1 MIWKLIFNF
10 AKFMKECKEDKINAY
25 AAQSAFF
32 ILLAIIPFL
41 MVFLSLLKY
50 TPITESMLLEMYEEG
65 LPGYISPFFI
75 SITDEIYTRTFGV
88 TAVSAVVAIW
98 SAAKGMH
105 ALTDG
110 LNAVNDLE
118 ENRNWFV
125 LRFWSAIY
133 TVVFMVAIV
142 FTLMVMVFGGSIR
155 TLAVEYLPIL
165 QDLAIVLSSFKG
177 LLLFAVLVVFFD
189 VVFTVLPNTKINFV
203 SQLPGAILCALS
215 WNVISFLLSVYIN
228 YFNGFSMY
236 GSLTTVALMMLW
248 LYFCIYSTLMC
259 AEFNVTFGEN
269 LKKWVNRHRK
279 I

>member
-228 YFNGFSMY
+228 YFNGFRCM
-236 GSLTTVALMMLW
+236 A
-248 LYFCIYSTLMC
+248 
-259 AEFNVTFGEN
+259 A
-269 LKKWVNRHRK
+269 
-279 I
+279 

>member
-1 MIWKLIFNF
+1 MIWKLIFHV

-41 MVFLSLLKY
+41 MVFLSLLQY

-75 SITDEIYTRTFGV
+75 SITDEIYNRSFGI

-133 TVVFMVAIV
+133 TVVFMIAVV
-142 FTLMVMVFGGSIR
+142 FTLVVMVFGNSIR
-155 TLAVEYLPIL
+155 VLAVDYLPIL
-165 QDLAIVLSSFKG
+165 RDFSVVLSSFRG
-177 LLLFAVLVVFFD
+177 ILLFAVLVVFFD
-189 VVFTVLPNTKINFV
+189 VVFTVLPNKKINFM
-203 SQLPGAILCALS
+203 SQLPGAVLCALS
-215 WNVISFLLSVYIN
+215 WNGISFLLSIYIN

-269 LKKWVNRHRK
+269 MKKWVNRHRK

>member
-1 MIWKLIFNF
+1 MIWKLIFYI
-10 AKFMKECKEDKINAY
+10 AKFLKECKEDKINAY

-32 ILLAIIPFL
+32 ILLSIIPFL
-41 MVFLSLLKY
+41 MVLLSLLKY
-50 TPITESMLLEMYEEG
+50 TPITESMLLGIYEDG
-65 LPGYISPFFI
+65 LPAYISPFFI
-75 SITDEIYTRTFGV
+75 SITDEIYNRSFGI

-98 SAAKGMH
+98 SAAKGIH

-110 LNAVNDLE
+110 LNSVNDLE
-118 ENRNWFV
+118 ESRNWFV

-133 TVVFMVAIV
+133 TVIFLIAIV
-142 FTLMVMVFGGSIR
+142 FTLMVMVFGTSIR
-155 TLAVEYLPIL
+155 NLAMDYLPIL
-165 QDLAIVLSSFKG
+165 QDFSIVISSFRG
-177 LLLFAVLVVFFD
+177 VLLFVILVVFFD
-189 VVFTVLPNTKINFV
+189 VVFTVLPNKKMNFI
-203 SQLPGAILCALS
+203 SQLPGAALCALS
-215 WNVISFLLSVYIN
+215 WNGISLLLSVYIN

-259 AEFNVTFGEN
+259 AEFNVTFGES

>member
-1 MIWKLIFNF
+1 MIWKLIFHV

-41 MVFLSLLKY
+41 MVFLSLLQY

-75 SITDEIYTRTFGV
+75 SITDEIYNRSFGI
-88 TAVSAVVAIW
+88 TAVSVVVAIW

-133 TVVFMVAIV
+133 TVVFMIAVV
-142 FTLMVMVFGGSIR
+142 FTLVVMVFGNFIR
-155 TLAVEYLPIL
+155 VLAVDYLPIL
-165 QDLAIVLSSFKG
+165 RDFSVVLSSFRG
-177 LLLFAVLVVFFD
+177 ILLFAVLVVFFD
-189 VVFTVLPNTKINFV
+189 VVFTVLPNKKINFM
-203 SQLPGAILCALS
+203 SQLPGAVLCALS
-215 WNVISFLLSVYIN
+215 WNGISFLLSIYIN

-269 LKKWVNRHRK
+269 MKKWVNRHRK

>member
-1 MIWKLIFNF
+1 MIWKVIFH
-10 AKFMKECKEDKINAY
+10 AVKFFKECKDDKINAY

-32 ILLAIIPFL
+32 ILLSIIPFL
-41 MVFLSLLKY
+41 MVFLSLIQY
-50 TPITESMLLEMYEEG
+50 TPITESMLLTMYEKG

-75 SITDEIYTRTFGV
+75 TITDEIYNRSFGV

-110 LNAVNDLE
+110 LNSVNDLE
-118 ENRNWFV
+118 ENRNWVV

-142 FTLMVMVFGGSIR
+142 FTLVVLVFGNSIR
-155 TLAVEYLPIL
+155 VLAVDYLPVL
-165 QDLAIVLSSFKG
+165 QNVSIILSSFKG
-177 LLLFAVLVVFFD
+177 ILLFAVLVIFFD
-189 VVFTVLPNTKINFV
+189 IVFAVLPSKKLTLA
-203 SQLPGAILCALS
+203 SQLPGAVLCALA
-215 WNVISFLLSVYIN
+215 WNGISFLLSIYIN

-248 LYFCIYSTLMC
+248 LYFCIYSTLIC
-259 AEFNVTFGEN
+259 AEFNNVFSDY
-269 LKKWVNRHRK
+269 LKKWVLQCRSR
-279 I
+279 

>member
-1 MIWKLIFNF
+1 
-10 AKFMKECKEDKINAY
+10 
-25 AAQSAFF
+25 
-32 ILLAIIPFL
+32 
-41 MVFLSLLKY
+41 
-50 TPITESMLLEMYEEG
+50 
-65 LPGYISPFFI
+65 
-75 SITDEIYTRTFGV
+75 
-88 TAVSAVVAIW
+88 
-98 SAAKGMH
+98 MH

-142 FTLMVMVFGGSIR
+142 FTLLVVVFGNSIR
-155 TLAVEYLPIL
+155 TLAMDYLPIL
-165 QDLAIVLSSFKG
+165 RDLSIVLSSFKG
-177 LLLFAVLVVFFD
+177 LLLFAVLVIFFD
-189 VVFTVLPNTKINFV
+189 VVFTVLPNTKINFI
-203 SQLPGAILCALS
+203 SQLPGAVLCALS

-259 AEFNVTFGEN
+259 AEFNVTFGDN
-269 LKKWVNRHRK
+269 LKKWANRHRK

>member
-1 MIWKLIFNF
+1 MIWKLIFNV

-50 TPITESMLLEMYEEG
+50 TPITESMLLALYEEG

-75 SITDEIYTRTFGV
+75 SITDEIYTRSFGI
-88 TAVSAVVAIW
+88 TAVSAIVAIW

-142 FTLMVMVFGGSIR
+142 FT
-155 TLAVEYLPIL
+155 
-165 QDLAIVLSSFKG
+165 
-177 LLLFAVLVVFFD
+177 
-189 VVFTVLPNTKINFV
+189 VLPNKKVNFI
-203 SQLPGAILCALS
+203 SQLPGAVLCALS

-259 AEFNVTFGEN
+259 AEFNVTFGDN

>member
-1 MIWKLIFNF
+1 MIWKLIFHV

-41 MVFLSLLKY
+41 MVFLSLLQY

-75 SITDEIYTRTFGV
+75 SITDEIYNRSFGI

-133 TVVFMVAIV
+133 TVVFMIAVV
-142 FTLMVMVFGGSIR
+142 FTLVVMVFGNFIR
-155 TLAVEYLPIL
+155 VLAVDYLPIL
-165 QDLAIVLSSFKG
+165 RDFSVVLSSFRG
-177 LLLFAVLVVFFD
+177 ILLFAVLVVFFD
-189 VVFTVLPNTKINFV
+189 VVFTVLPNKKINFM
-203 SQLPGAILCALS
+203 SQLPGAVLCALS
-215 WNVISFLLSVYIN
+215 WNGISFLLSIYIN

-269 LKKWVNRHRK
+269 MKKWVNRHRK

>member
-1 MIWKLIFNF
+1 MIWKLIFYV
-10 AKFMKECKEDKINAY
+10 AKFLKECKEDKINAY

-32 ILLAIIPFL
+32 ILLSIIPFL
-41 MVFLSLLKY
+41 MVLLSLLKY
-50 TPITESMLLEMYEEG
+50 TPITESMLLNVYKEG

-75 SITDEIYTRTFGV
+75 TITDEIYTKSFGV

-105 ALTDG
+105 ALMDG

-118 ENRNWFV
+118 ENRNWLI

-142 FTLMVMVFGGSIR
+142 FTLVVIVFGGFIR
-155 TLAVEYLPIL
+155 TLAVDYLPIL
-165 QDLAIVLSSFKG
+165 RNLSVILSSFKG
-177 LLLFAVLVVFFD
+177 LLLFGVLVIFFD
-189 VVFTVLPNTKINFV
+189 VVFAVLPNKKLSFI
-203 SQLPGAILCALS
+203 SQLPGALLCALA
-215 WNVISFLLSVYIN
+215 WNGISLLLSIYIN

-259 AEFNVTFGEN
+259 AEFNVTFEEN
-269 LKKWVNRHRK
+269 MKKWVERHRK
-279 I
+279 N

>member
-1 MIWKLIFNF
+1 MIWKVIFNV
-10 AKFMKECKEDKINAY
+10 AKFLKECKEDKINAY

-41 MVFLSLLKY
+41 MVFLSLVQY
-50 TPITESMLLEMYEEG
+50 TPVTESMLLSLYEEG

-75 SITDEIYTRTFGV
+75 TITDEIYSRSFGI

-98 SAAKGMH
+98 SAAKGIH

-133 TVVFMVAIV
+133 TIVFMVAIV
-142 FTLMVMVFGGSIR
+142 FTLVVMVFGNSIR
-155 TLAVEYLPIL
+155 ILAVDYLPIL
-165 QDLAIVLSSFKG
+165 RNVAVILSSFKG
-177 LLLFAVLVVFFD
+177 ILLFAVLVVFFD
-189 VVFTVLPNTKINFV
+189 VVFAVLPNRKLGFL
-203 SQLPGAILCALS
+203 SQLPGAVLCALA
-215 WNVISFLLSVYIN
+215 WNGISFLLSIYIN

-259 AEFNVTFGEN
+259 AEFNVTFGES
-269 LKKWVNRHRK
+269 LQKWVNRHRK

>member
-1 MIWKLIFNF
+1 MIWKMIFYV

-25 AAQSAFF
+25 AAQTAFF

-41 MVFLSLLKY
+41 MVFLSLIQY
-50 TPITESMLLEMYEEG
+50 TPVTESMLLALYEEG

-75 SITDEIYTRTFGV
+75 TITDEIYNRSFGI

-105 ALTDG
+105 ALMDG

-133 TVVFMVAIV
+133 TVVFMVALV
-142 FTLMVMVFGGSIR
+142 FTLVVVVFGNSIR
-155 TLAVEYLPIL
+155 TLAVEYLPVLRSVSVI
-165 QDLAIVLSSFKG
+165 LSSFKG
-177 LLLFAVLVVFFD
+177 LLLFGILVVFFD
-189 VVFTVLPNTKINFV
+189 VVFAVLPNKKLGFV
-203 SQLPGAILCALS
+203 SQLPGAVLCALA
-215 WNVISFLLSVYIN
+215 WNGISFLLSVYIN

-236 GSLTTVALMMLW
+236 GSLTTVALLMLW

-269 LKKWVNRHRK
+269 MKKWFNRHRK

>member
-1 MIWKLIFNF
+1 MIWKLIFNV

-41 MVFLSLLKY
+41 MVFLSLIKY
-50 TPITESMLLEMYEEG
+50 TPITESMLLEMYEVG

-75 SITDEIYTRTFGV
+75 SITDEIYTRSFGI

-133 TVVFMVAIV
+133 TVIFMIAIV
-142 FTLMVMVFGGSIR
+142 FTLVVVVFGNSIR
-155 TLAVEYLPIL
+155 TLAMDYLPIL
-165 QDLAIVLSSFKG
+165 RDLSIVLSSFRG
-177 LLLFAVLVVFFD
+177 ILLFAVLVVFFD
-189 VVFTVLPNTKINFV
+189 VVFTVLPNKKINFI
-203 SQLPGAILCALS
+203 SQLPGAVLCALS
-215 WNVISFLLSVYIN
+215 WNVISFLLSIYIN

-259 AEFNVTFGEN
+259 AEFNVTFAEN
-269 LKKWVNRHRK
+269 MKKWVNRHRK

>member
-1 MIWKLIFNF
+1 MIWELIFNIV
-10 AKFMKECKEDKINAY
+10 KFMKECKEDRINAY

-41 MVFLSLLKY
+41 MVLLSLIRY
-50 TPITESMLLEMYEEG
+50 TPVTESMLLSLYEEN

-75 SITDEIYTRTFGV
+75 TITDEIYSRSLGV
-88 TAVSAVVAIW
+88 TAVSAVVAVW

-105 ALTDG
+105 ALMDG

-118 ENRNWFV
+118 ENRNWIV

-133 TVVFMVAIV
+133 TIVFIVAIV
-142 FTLMVMVFGGSIR
+142 FTLMVLVFGNSIR
-155 TLAVEYLPIL
+155 VLAIDYLPIL
-165 QDLAIVLSSFKG
+165 RNVSVILSSFKG
-177 LLLFAVLVVFFD
+177 LLLFAILVVFFD
-189 VVFTVLPNTKINFV
+189 VVFTVLPNKKLSFT
-203 SQLPGAILCALS
+203 SQLPGAILCALA
-215 WNVISFLLSVYIN
+215 WNGISLLLSIYIN

-259 AEFNVTFGEN
+259 AEFNVTFEES
-269 LKKWVNRHRK
+269 LEKWTKGHRK
-279 I
+279 

>member
-1 MIWKLIFNF
+1 MIWKVIFNV
-10 AKFMKECKEDKINAY
+10 AKFLKECKEDKISAY

-41 MVFLSLLKY
+41 MVFLSLLQF
-50 TPITESMLLEMYEEG
+50 TLITESMLLTLYEEG

-75 SITDEIYTRTFGV
+75 TITDEIYNRSLGI

-125 LRFWSAIY
+125 LRFWAVIY
-133 TVVFMVAIV
+133 TVVFMLAIV
-142 FTLMVMVFGGSIR
+142 FTLVVMVFGNSIR
-155 TLAVEYLPIL
+155 NLAVDYLPIL
-165 QDLAIVLSSFKG
+165 RNVAVIVSSFKG
-177 LLLFAVLVVFFD
+177 VLLFLILVIFFD
-189 VVFTVLPNTKINFV
+189 VAFTILPNTKLTFM
-203 SQLPGAILCALS
+203 SQLPGAILCALA
-215 WNVISFLLSVYIN
+215 WNGISFLLSIYID

-259 AEFNVTFGEN
+259 AEFNVTFCEN

-279 I
+279 N

>member
-1 MIWKLIFNF
+1 MIWKLIFNV
-10 AKFMKECKEDKINAY
+10 AKFLKECKEDKINAY

-41 MVFLSLLKY
+41 MVFLSLLQY
-50 TPITESMLLEMYEEG
+50 TPITESMLLTMYEEG

-75 SITDEIYTRTFGV
+75 SITDEIYNRSFGI

-125 LRFWSAIY
+125 LRFWAVIY
-133 TVVFMVAIV
+133 TVVFMLAIV
-142 FTLMVMVFGGSIR
+142 FTLVVLVFGNSIR
-155 TLAVEYLPIL
+155 MLAVEYLPVLRNISV
-165 QDLAIVLSSFKG
+165 ILSSFKG
-177 LLLFAVLVVFFD
+177 MLLFAVLVVFFD
-189 VVFTVLPNTKINFV
+189 VVFTVLPNKKLNFLGQV
-203 SQLPGAILCALS
+203 PGAVLCALA
-215 WNVISFLLSVYIN
+215 WNGISALLSIYIN

-236 GSLTTVALMMLW
+236 GSLTTVALLMLW
-248 LYFCIYSTLMC
+248 LYFCIYSTMMC
-259 AEFNVTFGEN
+259 AEFNVTFGESM
-269 LKKWVNRHRK
+269 KKWTNRHRK

>member
-1 MIWKLIFNF
+1 MIWKLIFNV

-32 ILLAIIPFL
+32 ILLSIIPFL

-75 SITDEIYTRTFGV
+75 SITDEIYSRSFAI

-125 LRFWSAIY
+125 LRLWSAIY

-142 FTLMVMVFGGSIR
+142 FTLVVAVFGNAIR
-155 TLAVEYLPIL
+155 TLAVDYLPIL
-165 QDLAIVLSSFKG
+165 RNLSVVLSSFRG
-177 LLLFAVLVVFFD
+177 ILLFAVLVVFFD
-189 VVFTVLPNTKINFV
+189 VVFTVLPNKKIKFI
-203 SQLPGAILCALS
+203 SQLPGAVLCALS
-215 WNVISFLLSVYIN
+215 WNVISFLLSIYIN

>member
-1 MIWKLIFNF
+1 MIWKLIFYV

-25 AAQSAFF
+25 AAQTAFF

-41 MVFLSLLKY
+41 MVFLSLIQY
-50 TPITESMLLEMYEEG
+50 TPVTESMLLTLYEEG

-75 SITDEIYTRTFGV
+75 TITDEIYNRSFGI

-142 FTLMVMVFGGSIR
+142 FTLMVIVFGNSIHI
-155 TLAVEYLPIL
+155 LAVEYLPIL
-165 QDLAIVLSSFKG
+165 RNISVILSSFKG
-177 LLLFAVLVVFFD
+177 LLLFGILIVFFD
-189 VVFTVLPNTKINFV
+189 VVFAVLPNKKLSFV
-203 SQLPGAILCALS
+203 SQLPGAVLCAVA
-215 WNVISFLLSVYIN
+215 WNGISVLLSIYIN

-259 AEFNVTFGEN
+259 AEFNVTFGEKM
-269 LKKWVNRHRK
+269 KKVK
-279 I
+279 K

>member
-1 MIWKLIFNF
+1 MIWKLIFNVV
-10 AKFMKECKEDKINAY
+10 KFMKECKDDKINAY

-50 TPITESMLLEMYEEG
+50 TPITESMLLALYEEG

-75 SITDEIYTRTFGV
+75 SITDEIYTRSFGI

-142 FTLMVMVFGGSIR
+142 FTLLVVVFGNSIR
-155 TLAVEYLPIL
+155 TLAMDYLPIL
-165 QDLAIVLSSFKG
+165 RDLSIVLSSFKG
-177 LLLFAVLVVFFD
+177 LLLFAVLVIFFD
-189 VVFTVLPNTKINFV
+189 VVFTVLPNTKINFI
-203 SQLPGAILCALS
+203 SQLPGAVLCALS

-259 AEFNVTFGEN
+259 AEFNVTFRDN
-269 LKKWVNRHRK
+269 LKKWANRHRK

>member
-1 MIWKLIFNF
+1 MIWKLIFNV

-41 MVFLSLLKY
+41 IVFLSLIQY
-50 TPITESMLLEMYEEG
+50 TPITESMLLTLYEEG

-75 SITDEIYTRTFGV
+75 TITDEIYNRSFGI

-98 SAAKGMH
+98 SAAKGIH

-118 ENRNWFV
+118 ESRNWFV
-125 LRFWSAIY
+125 LRFWSVIY
-133 TVVFMVAIV
+133 TVVFMVALV
-142 FTLMVMVFGGSIR
+142 FTMIVMVFGNTIR
-155 TLAVEYLPIL
+155 TLAIDYLPIL
-165 QDLAIVLSSFKG
+165 RDLAIILSSFKG
-177 LLLFAVLVVFFD
+177 LLLFGVLVVFFD
-189 VVFTVLPNTKINFV
+189 VAFTVLPNKRINFV
-203 SQLPGAILCALS
+203 SQLPGAILCAFS
-215 WNVISFLLSVYIN
+215 WNGISFLLSVYIN

-259 AEFNVTFGEN
+259 AEFNVTFEEN
-269 LKKWVNRHRK
+269 LKKWVLHCSKR
-279 I
+279 

>member
-25 AAQSAFF
+25 AAQTAFF
-32 ILLAIIPFL
+32 ILFAIIPFL

>member
-1 MIWKLIFNF
+1 MIWKLIFYV
-10 AKFMKECKEDKINAY
+10 AKFLKECKEDKINAY

-32 ILLAIIPFL
+32 ILLSIIPFL
-41 MVFLSLLKY
+41 MVLLSLLKY
-50 TPITESMLLEMYEEG
+50 TPITESMLLNVYKEG

-75 SITDEIYTRTFGV
+75 TITDEIYTKSFGV

-105 ALTDG
+105 ALMDG

-118 ENRNWFV
+118 ENRNWFI

-142 FTLMVMVFGGSIR
+142 FTLVVIVFGGFIR
-155 TLAVEYLPIL
+155 TLAVDYLPIL
-165 QDLAIVLSSFKG
+165 RNLSVILSSFKG
-177 LLLFAVLVVFFD
+177 LLLFGVLVIFFD
-189 VVFTVLPNTKINFV
+189 VVFAVLPNKKLSFI
-203 SQLPGAILCALS
+203 SQLPGALLCALA
-215 WNVISFLLSVYIN
+215 WNGISLLLSIYIN

-259 AEFNVTFGEN
+259 AEFNVTFEEN
-269 LKKWVNRHRK
+269 MKKWVERHRK
-279 I
+279 N

>member
-1 MIWKLIFNF
+1 MIWKLIFNV

-50 TPITESMLLEMYEEG
+50 TPITESMLLEMYEVG

-75 SITDEIYTRTFGV
+75 SITDEIYTRSFGI

-98 SAAKGMH
+98 SAAKGMY

-118 ENRNWFV
+118 ESRNWFV
-125 LRFWSAIY
+125 LRFWSVIY

-142 FTLMVMVFGGSIR
+142 FTLVVVVFGNSIR
-155 TLAVEYLPIL
+155 MLAVDYLPIL
-165 QDLAIVLSSFKG
+165 QELSVVLSSFRG

-189 VVFTVLPNTKINFV
+189 VVFTVLPNRKINFI
-203 SQLPGAILCALS
+203 SQLPGALLCALS
-215 WNVISFLLSVYIN
+215 WNVISFLLSIYIN

-269 LKKWVNRHRK
+269 MKKWVNRHRK

>member
-1 MIWKLIFNF
+1 MIWKLIFNV

-41 MVFLSLLKY
+41 MVFLSLIKY
-50 TPITESMLLEMYEEG
+50 TPITESMLLEMYEVG

-75 SITDEIYTRTFGV
+75 SITDEIYTRSFGI

-133 TVVFMVAIV
+133 TVIFMITIV
-142 FTLMVMVFGGSIR
+142 FTLVVVVFGNSIR
-155 TLAVEYLPIL
+155 TLAMDYLPIL
-165 QDLAIVLSSFKG
+165 RDLSIVLSSFRG
-177 LLLFAVLVVFFD
+177 ILLFAVLVVFFD
-189 VVFTVLPNTKINFV
+189 VVFTVLPNKKINFI
-203 SQLPGAILCALS
+203 SQLPGAVLCALS

-259 AEFNVTFGEN
+259 AEFNVTFAEN
-269 LKKWVNRHRK
+269 MKKWVNRHRK

>member
-1 MIWKLIFNF
+1 MIWKLIFNV

-50 TPITESMLLEMYEEG
+50 TPVTESMLLELYEEG

-75 SITDEIYTRTFGV
+75 SITDEIYTRSFGI

-118 ENRNWFV
+118 ETRNWFV

-133 TVVFMVAIV
+133 TVIFMIAIV
-142 FTLMVMVFGGSIR
+142 FTLVVVVFGNSIR
-155 TLAVEYLPIL
+155 TLAMDYLPIL
-165 QDLAIVLSSFKG
+165 RDLSIVLSSFRG
-177 LLLFAVLVVFFD
+177 VLLFAVLVVFFD
-189 VVFTVLPNTKINFV
+189 IVFTVLPNTKINFI
-203 SQLPGAILCALS
+203 SQLPGAVLCALS
-215 WNVISFLLSVYIN
+215 WNVISFLLSIYIN

-259 AEFNVTFGEN
+259 AEFNVTFAEN
-269 LKKWVNRHRK
+269 MKKWVNRHRK

>member
-1 MIWKLIFNF
+1 MIWKLIFNV

-41 MVFLSLLKY
+41 MVFLSLIKY
-50 TPITESMLLEMYEEG
+50 TPITESMLLEMYEVG

-75 SITDEIYTRTFGV
+75 SITDEIYTRSFGI

-133 TVVFMVAIV
+133 TVIFMIAIV
-142 FTLMVMVFGGSIR
+142 FTLVVVVFGTSIR
-155 TLAVEYLPIL
+155 TLAVDYLPIL
-165 QDLAIVLSSFKG
+165 QDLSIVLSSFRG
-177 LLLFAVLVVFFD
+177 ILLFAVLVVFFD
-189 VVFTVLPNTKINFV
+189 VVFTVLPNKKINFI
-203 SQLPGAILCALS
+203 SQLPGAVLCALS
-215 WNVISFLLSVYIN
+215 WNVISFLLSIYIN

-259 AEFNVTFGEN
+259 AEFNVTFAEN
-269 LKKWVNRHRK
+269 MKKWVNRHRK

>member
-1 MIWKLIFNF
+1 MIWKLIFYV

-25 AAQSAFF
+25 AAQTAFF

-41 MVFLSLLKY
+41 MVFLSLIQY
-50 TPITESMLLEMYEEG
+50 TPVTESMLLTLYEEG

-75 SITDEIYTRTFGV
+75 TITDEIYNRSFGI

-133 TVVFMVAIV
+133 TVVFMVALV
-142 FTLMVMVFGGSIR
+142 FTLMVVVFGNSIHI
-155 TLAVEYLPIL
+155 LAVEYLPIL
-165 QDLAIVLSSFKG
+165 RNISVILSSFKG
-177 LLLFAVLVVFFD
+177 LLLFGILIVFFD
-189 VVFTVLPNTKINFV
+189 VVFAVLPNKKLSFV
-203 SQLPGAILCALS
+203 SQLPGAVLCAVA
-215 WNVISFLLSVYIN
+215 WNGISVLLSIYIN

-269 LKKWVNRHRK
+269 MKKVK
-279 I
+279 K

>member
-1 MIWKLIFNF
+1 MIWKIIFH
-10 AKFMKECKEDKINAY
+10 AVKFIKECKEDKINAY

-32 ILLAIIPFL
+32 MLLSIIPFL
-41 MVFLSLLKY
+41 MVFLSLIQY
-50 TPITESMLLEMYEEG
+50 TPITESMLFTMYEEG

-75 SITDEIYTRTFGV
+75 SITDEIYNRSFGV
-88 TAVSAVVAIW
+88 TAVSAVIAIW

-110 LNAVNDLE
+110 LNSVNDLE

-142 FTLMVMVFGGSIR
+142 FTLVVLVFGNSIR
-155 TLAVEYLPIL
+155 VLAVKYLPVLKNIS
-165 QDLAIVLSSFKG
+165 IILSSFKG
-177 LLLFAVLVVFFD
+177 ILLFLMLIIFFD
-189 VVFTVLPNTKINFV
+189 IVFTVLPNKKLTFI
-203 SQLPGAILCALS
+203 SQLPGAVLCAVA
-215 WNVISFLLSVYIN
+215 WNGISFLLSIYIQ

-248 LYFCIYSTLMC
+248 LYFCIYSTLVC
-259 AEFNVTFGEN
+259 AEFNNVFGEN
-269 LKKWVNRHRK
+269 LKKWVLQYITR
-279 I
+279 

>member
-1 MIWKLIFNF
+1 MIWKLIFNV

-50 TPITESMLLEMYEEG
+50 TPITESMLLEMYEVG

-75 SITDEIYTRTFGV
+75 SITDEIYNRSFGI

-118 ENRNWFV
+118 ESRNWFV

-133 TVVFMVAIV
+133 TVIFMVAIM
-142 FTLMVMVFGGSIR
+142 FTLIVGVFGNSIR
-155 TLAVEYLPIL
+155 TLAVDYLPIL
-165 QDLAIVLSSFKG
+165 RDLSVVLSSFRG
-177 LLLFAVLVVFFD
+177 ILLFAVLVVFFD
-189 VVFTVLPNTKINFV
+189 VVFTVLPNTKINFI
-203 SQLPGAILCALS
+203 SQLPGAVLCALS
-215 WNVISFLLSVYIN
+215 WNVISFFLSIYIN

-259 AEFNVTFGEN
+259 AEFNVTFAEN
-269 LKKWVNRHRK
+269 MKKWVNRHRK

>member
-1 MIWKLIFNF
+1 MIWKLIFNV

-32 ILLAIIPFL
+32 ILLSIIPFL

-75 SITDEIYTRTFGV
+75 SITDEIYGRSFAI

-142 FTLMVMVFGGSIR
+142 FTLVVAVFGNAIR
-155 TLAVEYLPIL
+155 TLAVDYLPIL
-165 QDLAIVLSSFKG
+165 RNLSVVLSSFRG
-177 LLLFAVLVVFFD
+177 ILLFAVLVVFFD
-189 VVFTVLPNTKINFV
+189 VVFTVLPNKKIKFI
-203 SQLPGAILCALS
+203 SQLPGAVLCALS
-215 WNVISFLLSVYIN
+215 WNVISFLLSIYIN

>member
-1 MIWKLIFNF
+1 MIWKLIFYV
-10 AKFMKECKEDKINAY
+10 AKFVKECKEDKINAY

-41 MVFLSLLKY
+41 MVFLSLIQY
-50 TPITESMLLEMYEEG
+50 TPVTESMLLSLYEEG

-75 SITDEIYTRTFGV
+75 TITDEIYNRSFGI
-88 TAVSAVVAIW
+88 TAVSAIVAIW
-98 SAAKGMH
+98 SAAKGIH

-118 ENRNWFV
+118 ESRNWFV

-133 TVVFMVAIV
+133 TVVFMLAIV
-142 FTLMVMVFGGSIR
+142 FTLVVLVFGNFIR
-155 TLAVEYLPIL
+155 VLAIEYLPVLRNVSVI
-165 QDLAIVLSSFKG
+165 LSSFKG
-177 LLLFAVLVVFFD
+177 LLLFAVLVIFFD
-189 VVFTVLPNTKINFV
+189 IVLAVLPNKKLSFI
-203 SQLPGAILCALS
+203 SQLPGAVLCALA
-215 WNVISFLLSVYIN
+215 WNGISVLLSIYID

-236 GSLTTVALMMLW
+236 GSLTTVALLMLW

-259 AEFNVTFGEN
+259 AEFNVTFADN
-269 LKKWVNRHRK
+269 LKKWVNRHKK